1 MPSSPE
7 LRGPERSR
15 AALIAGL
22 IVTYVLAL
30 GIPIGFKIYFR
41 SGISNLLLLLPLLVT
56 TTTGVVRRLLDRRA
70 RWIALPALLPPV
82 GFAVLLLVGILITP
96 YSSYAIW
103 IESVQMGRPTGSVS
117 NIFVL
122 TYAFFSSILS
132 PLVLTM
138 GFVWP
143 IAILAAATL
152 CVTTIV
158 MQSST
163 LFVIT
168 LIAFAVATIVLMA
181 RWSHRGHRFAA
192 VLFYLVIL
200 IASAALGRLL
210 TGKGVARGSALIDDS
225 VYPRLREIV
234 TEVYPGIPL
243 LYEIPG
249 YGFSFGAKQLG
260 GPTALSSHPLFT
272 IEGTPGETVYLR
284 SVVYDFYDGQSWA
297 ISKDALE
304 VSDEEK
310 EYYAFDLYRK
320 GTVTPEPKDLN
331 VSVSIEYFSRIP
343 NTNDTH
349 TMWFEREVPIVEQGS
364 MGTGFLLRKPLRQG
378 DRFVVR
384 RSSTDGS
391 EPPWLS
397 SGLTSR
403 QRFAYLQVPPDLP
416 EGVKILAEVINPDN
430 SVPRTVLE
438 NIRGYLAYNARYNL
452 RPDEEMDIYD
462 DDFVAG
468 FLLSDVMEGYC
479 VHFATSFVVL
489 ARLAGIPAR
498 YATGFLVYF
507 PSDSAFTEVRGFS
520 THAWPEVWLEGEGWT
535 TWEATAAVNM
545 EYYERIGDELLARM
559 NIDLNRSTSAQI
571 ENLFGSDV
579 LAENTEGEGKRF
591 TLPRGFVIAAAAVG
605 GAGLLVLA
613 VLLLGGHIRYLFL
626 SDRAKFRERLRRV
639 VLYYN

>member
-249 YGFSFGAKQLG
+249 YGFSFGAKQRIG
-260 GPTALSSHPLFT
+260 N
-272 IEGTPGETVYLR
+272 EG
-284 SVVYDFYDGQSWA
+284 
-297 ISKDALE
+297 
-304 VSDEEK
+304 K
-310 EYYAFDLYRK
+310 EYYQ
-320 GTVTPEPKDLN
+320 
-331 VSVSIEYFSRIP
+331 S
-343 NTNDTH
+343 
-349 TMWFEREVPIVEQGS
+349 
-364 MGTGFLLRKPLRQG
+364 TGKHYSG
-378 DRFVVR
+378 VR
-384 RSSTDGS
+384 DCH
-391 EPPWLS
+391 
-397 SGLTSR
+397 
-403 QRFAYLQVPPDLP
+403 
-416 EGVKILAEVINPDN
+416 N
-430 SVPRTVLE
+430 
-438 NIRGYLAYNARYNL
+438 
-452 RPDEEMDIYD
+452 
-462 DDFVAG
+462 
-468 FLLSDVMEGYC
+468 
-479 VHFATSFVVL
+479 
-489 ARLAGIPAR
+489 
-498 YATGFLVYF
+498 
-507 PSDSAFTEVRGFS
+507 RGFS
-520 THAWPEVWLEGEGWT
+520 RPQPSKYVFGEEEQWNGKGRCCQKHHDDRMDSNTIGALFIPGTNPAGYSRLTTHT
-535 TWEATAAVNM
+535 
-545 EYYERIGDELLARM
+545 
-559 NIDLNRSTSAQI
+559 
-571 ENLFGSDV
+571 
-579 LAENTEGEGKRF
+579 
-591 TLPRGFVIAAAAVG
+591 
-605 GAGLLVLA
+605 
-613 VLLLGGHIRYLFL
+613 
-626 SDRAKFRERLRRV
+626 
-639 VLYYN
+639 